1 MSTPGE
7 KTEARVSL
15 ARSGTSP
22 AFSVSGVWTLST
34 HGRFFGRLLVQ
45 SRDEEAAPWRNVRSI
60 IGRGDRHPLG
70 EMTADNVTYG
80 SGSDSSQPGGFSYYR
95 IVFRAS
101 RSSRAALAL
110 AVGAEPYVHFKA
122 DKLVIDP

>member
-15 ARSGTSP
+15 AKSGTSP

-34 HGRFFGRLLVQ
+34 HGRFLGRLLVQ
-45 SRDEEAAPWRNVRSI
+45 SRDEEVAPWRNVRSI
-60 IGRGDRHPLG
+60 IGRGYLHSLG

-80 SGSDSSQPGGFSYYR
+80 SGSDSSTPGGYSFYR

-101 RSSRAALAL
+101 RSTRAAL
-110 AVGAEPYVHFKA
+110 VISGDTEPYALFKA
-122 DKLVIDP
+122 EKLVIDP